1 MGGWDELYPI
11 LILGIFLTLQSSL
24 ASLYRSNVVLINSK
38 TLIRWLCLYVDFFV
52 LSINFCC
59 TEQYEQAVSDFKDC
73 LTIQQECLEAE
84 DRLLAETHYQ
94 LGLAYTF
101 DTQYD
106 LAIENFKSAAGVIE
120 AKICKWRGS
129 LVFFMHLFQE

>member
-1 MGGWDELYPI
+1 M
-11 LILGIFLTLQSSL
+11 LIDKRCSP
-24 ASLYRSNVVLINSK
+24 
-38 TLIRWLCLYVDFFV
+38 
-52 LSINFCC
+52 
-59 TEQYEQAVSDFKDC
+59 EQYEQAVSDFKDC
-73 LTIQQECLEAE
+73 LTIQKECLDAE

-120 AKICKWRGS
+120 AKIGKQCG
-129 LVFFMHLFQE
+129 